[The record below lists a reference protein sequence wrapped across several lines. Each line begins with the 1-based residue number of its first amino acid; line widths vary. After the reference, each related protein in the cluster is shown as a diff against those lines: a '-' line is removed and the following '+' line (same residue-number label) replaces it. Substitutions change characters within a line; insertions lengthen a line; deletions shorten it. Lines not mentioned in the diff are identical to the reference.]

1 MDPAYIFA
9 FVMIVIGSAVSG
21 MAAFG
26 FSLVIV
32 PPMLLVFDPA
42 TVTTVV
48 IVLTLITRWLVL
60 VDAWASVR
68 WRTVAAMAPLGFIG
82 SFVGAR
88 VLAEVDDSYIK
99 LMASAVVITSA
110 ILLLG
115 GRSIPGAN
123 APAAGPIAGFASG
136 FLNTATGM
144 AGPPV
149 ALLMSARDVATQ
161 VFRGTLTAFFYLISI
176 TGCIALVGEGLVG
189 RKELVLSLA
198 MLPAALLGTWSG
210 QRLTRAISPEAFRR
224 VILVLLI
231 ITGAIGAIA
240 AVRELG

>member
-1 MDPAYIFA
+1 
-9 FVMIVIGSAVSG
+9 

-32 PPMLLVFDPA
+32 PPMLLVFEPE

-60 VDAWASVR
+60 VDAWSSIR
-68 WRTVAAMAPLGFIG
+68 WRTVAAMAPLGFVG
-82 SFVGAR
+82 SFIGAR
-88 VLAEVDDSYIK
+88 VLAEVEDSYIK
-99 LMASAVVITSA
+99 LMASAVVIASA
-110 ILLLG
+110 IVLLSG
-115 GRSIPGAN
+115 KSIPGAQ
-123 APAAGPIAGFASG
+123 ASVSAPIAGFVSG

-176 TGCIALVGEGLVG
+176 TGFVALVNEDLVS
-189 RKELVLSLA
+189 RTDMAISLA
-198 MLPAALLGTWSG
+198 MLPAALIGTWSG
-210 QRLTRAISPEAFRR
+210 QRLTRRISQDSFRR
-224 VILVLLI
+224 AILLLLI
-231 ITGAIGAIA
+231 ITGTIGSVA
-240 AVRELG
+240 ALRELS